1 MFPPL
6 SSTEAFSNKKIRRNQ
21 KLDKETLD
29 NQRKQI
35 FKEYWKTTISIKIE
49 KNFNNKKKHST
60 ILNRQILF
68 SNYSNCMLW
77 VISGL
82 SQFCLP

>member
-49 KNFNNKKKHST
+49 KNFNNKKS
-60 ILNRQILF
+60 IQQ
-68 SNYSNCMLW
+68 Y
-77 VISGL
+77 
-82 SQFCLP
+82 

>member
-6 SSTEAFSNKKIRRNQ
+6 SSTEAFSNKKFRRNQ

-49 KNFNNKKKHST
+49 KNFNNKKS
-60 ILNRQILF
+60 IQQ
-68 SNYSNCMLW
+68 Y
-77 VISGL
+77 
-82 SQFCLP
+82 